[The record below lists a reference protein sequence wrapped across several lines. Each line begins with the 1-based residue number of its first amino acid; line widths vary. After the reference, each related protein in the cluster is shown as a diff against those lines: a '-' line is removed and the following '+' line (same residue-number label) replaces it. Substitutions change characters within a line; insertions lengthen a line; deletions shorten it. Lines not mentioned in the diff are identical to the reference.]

1 MKKLVFALIVLI
13 LAGAAAYHF
22 FHKGKPETQFRT
34 QPVTRGE
41 VVESVTASGTIN
53 PVSTVLVGTQVSGR
67 VIKLFADFNSVVK
80 QGQTVAL
87 IDPAPFQSQMDQ
99 AKANLLQARANVDK
113 AQAQAHMSE
122 VKLKR
127 TKALFE
133 QALVSQDDLD
143 SAQAEFEMNTA
154 QVSVSKAQLVQVEAS
169 LDLAKTNLGY
179 TSVISPVDGMVVSRA
194 VDVGQTVAASFQTP
208 TLFTIAQDLTK
219 MQIDT
224 SVDEA
229 DIGKIAMG
237 QDVTFTVDAYPDQ
250 EFGGKVTQV
259 RNAPTTVQNVV
270 TYDVVITVGNP
281 DLKLKPGMTASTSII
296 SKKMDNALRVPNAAL
311 RFKYR
316 DAKGAEKGARGPA
329 VWILENGIPKRVPVK
344 PLISDGSFT
353 AIQEDTLKEGQA
365 VITDTG
371 AAMASFGGPP
381 PGAGPGGMPRMPR

>member
-1 MKKLVFALIVLI
+1 MVLI

-22 FHKGKPETQFRT
+22 FHKRTPPVQFRT

-67 VIKLFADFNSVVK
+67 VIKLFADFNSVVR

-87 IDPAPFQSQMDQ
+87 IDPAPFQSQMAQ
-99 AKANLLQARANVDK
+99 SRANLQQARANVERS
-113 AQAQAHMSE
+113 QAQAHMSE

-127 TKALFE
+127 TRTLFE

-143 SAQAEFEMNTA
+143 TAQADYEMNTA
-154 QVSVSKAQLVQVEAS
+154 QVGVSKAQLVQAEAS
-169 LDLAKTNLGY
+169 LDLANTNLGY

-219 MQIDT
+219 MQIDA

-229 DIGKIAMG
+229 DIGKIAVG

-250 EFGGKVTQV
+250 EFEGTVTQV

-296 SKKMDNALRVPNAAL
+296 SKKMDDALRVPNAAL
-311 RFKYR
+311 RFKM
-316 DAKGAEKGARGPA
+316 KEWGGEKEKGARGPA
-329 VWILENGIPKRVPVK
+329 VWIMEGGKPRRLPVK
-344 PLISDGSFT
+344 PGISDGIWT
-353 AIQEDTLKEGQA
+353 AVADGGLKEGQQ
-365 VITDTG
+365 VIVENSSGSG
-371 AAMASFGGPP
+371 AAAQFR
-381 PGAGPGGMPRMPR
+381 PGGPGGVPHLPH